1 MARFAGERGSRENIY
16 WVRLLGVAVFL
27 LTAFFARE
35 VALAAEWS
43 DKPGSYNYYE
53 KRGNVEAMNAD
64 FDAAIMDWQK
74 AEQLDQDPR
83 KHCRGE
89 GQRIQIQAAKDAK
102 AQMASQHLTKSQGAA
117 WYERHESEL
126 WIPNKCNGP

>member
-1 MARFAGERGSRENIY
+1 M
-16 WVRLLGVAVFL
+16 RLPAVVVFL
-27 LTAFFARE
+27 LVALFARGIS
-35 VALAAEWS
+35 LGAEWS

-83 KHCRGE
+83 KNCRGE
-89 GQRIQIQAAKDAK
+89 DQRIQIRAAKDAK
-102 AQMASQHLTKSQGAA
+102 AKMASQHLTKSQAAA
-117 WYERHESEL
+117 WYEHHESEL
-126 WIPNKCNGP
+126 WIPDKCNGP